1 MKALHS
7 IPIYTESRTTY
18 WFRHVLGRIVKR
30 AKRRAAIA
38 QDPSLITFPNDVI
51 GREIAV
57 SGIYE
62 KAGIEAIRH
71 MVRARVTHSGNT
83 HSIFLDI
90 GANIGVYSASLSS
103 SFSHVVC
110 VEPNL
115 LTARILELN
124 LEINQVHNAEIIR
137 VGLSN
142 SAGEAFLE
150 VPNADNLGGAR
161 ISSSDRGSRIPIGKG
176 DDVLADACSRGNLG
190 LVKIDIEGHEG
201 PAIDGMTRTI
211 ARHHPVIAFEANSP
225 ESDGVMSRLREL
237 DYVVFLAL
245 TQRPVSRN
253 WFVNVTS
260 ATLFGA
266 RNVLHP
272 IRDVGESR
280 YSLVFALTADH
291 AEKLASYEA
300 SCL

>member
-1 MKALHS
+1 MKTLHS
-7 IPIYTESRTTY
+7 IHIYTESRTIY

-30 AKRRAAIA
+30 AKRRGALA
-38 QDPSLITFPNDVI
+38 QDPNLITFPNDVI

-71 MVRARVTHSGNT
+71 MVRARLTHAENS

-103 SFSHVVC
+103 IFHEVVC
-110 VEPNL
+110 VEPNA

-124 LEINQVHNAEIIR
+124 LEINQVRNAEIIR
-137 VGLSN
+137 IGLSD

-150 VPNADNLGGAR
+150 IPNADNLGGAR
-161 ISSSDRGSRIPIGKG
+161 ISSGDQGHPITIGKG
-176 DDVLADACSRGNLG
+176 DDVLADACSRGRLG
-190 LVKIDIEGHEG
+190 LIKIDIEGHEG
-201 PAIDGMTRTI
+201 AAIDGMSRTI
-211 ARHHPVIAFEANSP
+211 ARHHPVIAFEANSSQ
-225 ESDGVMSRLREL
+225 SDGVMSRLRAL

-245 TQRPVSRN
+245 TQRPLSRN

-266 RNVLHP
+266 RNILHP
-272 IRDVGESR
+272 IRDIGESR

-291 AEKLASYEA
+291 AERLAAYEA
-300 SCL
+300 SCS